1 MFRKIKA
8 KIKQLRQ
15 ERPLLYVFSFNDLLA
30 DQIDWFSLKGGTP
43 EMYGRDNSRNR
54 FD

>member
-1 MFRKIKA
+1 MFKKIKA

-15 ERPLLYVFSFNDLLA
+15 KCPPLVA